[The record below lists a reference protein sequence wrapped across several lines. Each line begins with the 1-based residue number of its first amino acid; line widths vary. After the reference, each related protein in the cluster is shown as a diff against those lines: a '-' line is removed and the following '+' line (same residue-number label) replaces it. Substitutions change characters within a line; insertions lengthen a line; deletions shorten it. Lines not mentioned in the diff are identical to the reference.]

1 MALRGEPSD
10 FTSVL
15 HSGTSTGTGL
25 KFGITALP
33 GIQTPG
39 WQK

>member
-25 KFGITALP
+25 KFGITALRRES
-33 GIQTPG
+33 GT
-39 WQK
+39 KKT